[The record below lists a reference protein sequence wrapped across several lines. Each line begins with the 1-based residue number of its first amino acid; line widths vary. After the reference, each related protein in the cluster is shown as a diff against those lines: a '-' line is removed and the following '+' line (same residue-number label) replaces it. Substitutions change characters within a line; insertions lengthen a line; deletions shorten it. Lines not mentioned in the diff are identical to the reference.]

1 MTQWLIIAIL
11 YALVLL
17 SFRLLGGF
25 GAAAEAFRTW
35 GERTSAAARD

>member
-1 MTQWLIIAIL
+1 MTQWLIIGSL
-11 YALVLL
+11 YVLSLL

-35 GERTSAAARD
+35 GEKTGAAAR